1 MDYRLEQWVNGPAG
15 SHPLVDAV
23 MSFASGQAAAIFI
36 ALVVT
41 WLLYGILRSSAAEEA
56 GASLAAL
63 AAGAG
68 FGVNQVLAVIWNRP
82 RPFTAHPST
91 VHLLV
96 KHVADSSFPSD
107 HAAAGFAIAL
117 VLALRHR
124 RLGAVAL
131 GFAVVMSYAR
141 VYVGNHYPGDV
152 AAGMLVGVL
161 AALLATAATGRLLL
175 RPWSALPR
183 IGPRSWRERSPRG

>member
-1 MDYRLEQWVNGPAG
+1 
-15 SHPLVDAV
+15 
-23 MSFASGQAAAIFI
+23 MSFAAGQAATIFI

-41 WLLYGILRSSAAEEA
+41 WLLYGILRTSATEEA
-56 GASLAAL
+56 GASLAGL
-63 AAGAG
+63 AAGAA
-68 FGVNQVLAVIWNRP
+68 FGVNQVLAVAWNRP
-82 RPFTAHPST
+82 RPFAAHPGT

-124 RLGAVAL
+124 RLGAMAL
-131 GFAVVMSYAR
+131 GFAAVMSYAR

-152 AAGMLVGVL
+152 AAGMVVGIL
-161 AALLATAATGRLLL
+161 AALLVNAATGGLLL
-175 RPWSALPR
+175 RVWSALPR
-183 IGPRSWRERSPRG
+183 IAPRSWQERSPEG